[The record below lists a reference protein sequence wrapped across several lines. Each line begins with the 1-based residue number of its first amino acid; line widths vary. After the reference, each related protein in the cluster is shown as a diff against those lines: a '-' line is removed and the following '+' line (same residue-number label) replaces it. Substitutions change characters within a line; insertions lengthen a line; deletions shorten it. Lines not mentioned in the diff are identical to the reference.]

1 MEQKSNNRLEQDAEL
16 MCYGEERAWRE
27 RKKRNLS
34 VDLHPHPHLWQGAV
48 GSDQMNEI
56 ADTAVELA
64 SSVGVWA
71 LPWR

>member
-1 MEQKSNNRLEQDAEL
+1 MVRREL
-16 MCYGEERAWRE
+16 GVKE
-27 RKKRNLS
+27 KRNLS